1 MIISFFVVISK
12 MSERKAV
19 GRLVTVVTVACVGW
33 PRSSLPLGTSGGRD
47 LRVAA
52 VLGQSGG
59 GWCDSTVYLVMRR
72 FEASATFL
80 CVS

>member
-19 GRLVTVVTVACVGW
+19 GRLVTVACVGW

-59 GWCDSTVYLVMRR
+59 GWCDSAVYLVMRR